1 MCGRVSACGM
11 RYSRTRVGAWPL
23 ARATGPT
30 VKTSRQHETTA
41 SAYVNPSQT
50 YPHAPVHTTTHHC
63 TDPSQL
69 EAGAAHALGRLQQDV
84 PQHGAHRAEARC
96 VHPPRCPPCPRSV
109 FAPGVLHTR
118 RAVGSGFDV
127 CGVRAWCV
135 LQCASCSV
143 RCAVRRLVASK
154 HTYGERKRLVDTPTR
169 TSDRCWV

>member
-1 MCGRVSACGM
+1 MKQLPPPTSTHRKHT
-11 RYSRTRVGAWPL
+11 RTHPSTQQ
-23 ARATGPT
+23 RA
-30 VKTSRQHETTA
+30 H
-41 SAYVNPSQT
+41 PST
-50 YPHAPVHTTTHHC
+50 HAPVHTTTHHC